1 MQVLM
6 SEEAY
11 KEFKDFLVQNNIVEN
26 TIRIKVA
33 AIVCSGPIF
42 NIAEEKEEAKDSDV
56 AVEVGDLV
64 FITTKIIADEYGGF
78 VILSNKESGY
88 NGLYLKALELKEGGC
103 DNCTQVCH

>member
-11 KEFKDFLVQNNIVEN
+11 TEFKDFLVQNNIVEN
-26 TIRIKVA
+26 TIRIKLA
-33 AIVCSGPIF
+33 AVVCSGPIF
-42 NIAEEKEEAKDSDV
+42 NISEEKGEIKDSDV
-56 AVEVGDLV
+56 AVEVGDLM